1 MRPRTVTSAIALGL
15 ALSCVSAPAFAA
27 QPARAAQPAQSAQH
41 RSVRNGPILVD
52 VGPVIPAL
60 ESVDPVT
67 GSATAVGQVRSGCG
81 NAVSPNGKLVAF
93 VMACGYEAQKYD
105 HEIELMNR
113 DGSDVHDVIGTG
125 GNPHYTAFTGSP
137 SFSPDGTRLIIGTLV
152 WPMNQ
157 GLLPAVQTIETVRL
171 DGTDVQTVN
180 LGVSGYVDQ
189 TPQYSPKRDI
199 LAFSIGGALY
209 LKFGDRPA
217 RLLKSARP
225 GLPKVGDA
233 FTLSWSPDGRQ
244 LVYSD
249 QGTVYEVAVDGSGW
263 RTVIK
268 ASAAADY
275 TEPTF
280 SPDGRELAVAALT
293 TAPSNNGPDADTLD
307 VLPLAH
313 HGDPRILLD
322 LDASGGM
329 ASPAWL
335 PVG

>member
-1 MRPRTVTSAIALGL
+1 MRARTVMSAVALGL

-27 QPARAAQPAQSAQH
+27 QPVRPAQH
-41 RSVRNGPILVD
+41 RPVRNGPILAE
-52 VGPVIPAL
+52 VGPVIPTL
-60 ESVDPVT
+60 ESVDPST
-67 GSATAVGQVRSGCG
+67 GSATAVGQVTSGCG
-81 NAVSPNGKLVAF
+81 NAVSPDGKLVAF

-113 DGSDVHDVIGTG
+113 DGSDVRDVIGTG
-125 GNPHYTAFTGSP
+125 GDPHYTAFTGSP

-152 WPMNQ
+152 WPVNQ
-157 GLLPAVQTIETVRL
+157 GNLPPAQTIETVRL
-171 DGTDVQTVN
+171 DGTDIQTVD

-217 RLLKSARP
+217 RLLESARP

-233 FTLSWSPDGRQ
+233 STISWSPDGRQ

-249 QGTVYEVAVDGSGW
+249 NGTVYEVAVDGSGW
-263 RTVIK
+263 RTVLE
-268 ASAAADY
+268 ASATTDY
-275 TEPTF
+275 TQPVF

-293 TAPSNNGPDADTLD
+293 TDPSGVAPDADTLD
-307 VLPLAH
+307 VLALAH
-313 HGDPRILLD
+313 PGAPRTVLD
-322 LDASGGM
+322 LAGSGGM

-335 PVG
+335 PAD